1 MSLNKWIGIGN
12 LVKDPEAKYTP
23 SGKSVCNFTI
33 AVGNSEK
40 QADGSYGADFIKCIC
55 WEKTADNMMKY
66 CQKGTH
72 VAVEGTLR
80 IRSYDNN
87 EGGKNWITEIQYC
100 NVTYLSRTIEQGESS
115 SEPTPKPTKKVSAP
129 AEDDD
134 FADADPFADE

>member
-40 QADGSYGADFIKCIC
+40 KEDGSYGAYFINCIC

-66 CQKGTH
+66 CQKGSQ
-72 VAVEGTLR
+72 VAVEGTLA
-80 IRSYDNN
+80 IRKYEDK
-87 EGGKNWITEIQYC
+87 EGNTKYITEIQFC
-100 NVTYLSRTIEQGESS
+100 QVQYLSRTKEQGENS
-115 SEPTPKPTKKVSAP
+115 SEPKFKKTLTVD
-129 AEDDD
+129 DDD
-134 FADADPFADE
+134 FAEADPFADE